1 MNKSRNYDSVIR
13 LVSLPCVH
21 RPCCTYCIGIPI
33 RHTYGYCTKV
43 EYTGETLLVTRT
55 LGEMHSHIPVLKLN
69 LFGYYRHAL
78 LYLNKGQRMFVLT
91 RLLVKVG
98 PVLFLGRIPTVQY
111 CTALWLPACERE
123 KEHAERERERGRK
136 EKLEWRPA
144 LQRGLGLANWHSRLR
159 AEVARMVRRHHPAAA
174 LPRAHSA
181 ALHRAHTA
189 AQHKAHTAAQHKPL
203 IGAAAATIGKVLS

>member
-98 PVLFLGRIPTVQY
+98 PVLFLGRIPTVLY
-111 CTALWLPACERE
+111 CIMVACVRERE
-123 KEHAERERERGRK
+123 RARREREREREVEKRNWNGGRRCN
-136 EKLEWRPA
+136 EA
-144 LQRGLGLANWHSRLR
+144 
-159 AEVARMVRRHHPAAA
+159 
-174 LPRAHSA
+174 
-181 ALHRAHTA
+181 
-189 AQHKAHTAAQHKPL
+189 
-203 IGAAAATIGKVLS
+203 